1 MSSENTERRL
11 GASEENTITDPN
23 TGAVLTMDY
32 GSSAEKANRNR
43 LVDLFHNCPIPD
55 HSVMANL
62 GLFLTSKTLSRI
74 LFMDFLYRQ
83 CIDIQGVVM
92 DFGTRWGQNM
102 ALFTSLR
109 GIYEPF
115 NRHKKI
121 IGFDTF
127 KGFPS
132 LTERDG
138 KSVMMEVG
146 NISVTENYFEYLQE
160 LMEVQEADNSLS
172 HIKKYDFAVG
182 DATKQIH
189 KYFEN
194 HPETI
199 VALAY
204 FDFDLY
210 EPTKECLEA
219 LRPRLTKG
227 SVIGFDE
234 LNDPDSPGETTA
246 LMDVFGLANIR
257 LRRYRYASRVSYFIV
272 E

>member
-1 MSSENTERRL
+1 MPQVTLGGMNYGSEKENTVRD
-11 GASEENTITDPN
+11 N
-23 TGAVLTMDY
+23 
-32 GSSAEKANRNR
+32 
-43 LVDLFHNCPIPD
+43 LVQHFRKCPIPD
-55 HSVMANL
+55 DQVIMNL
-62 GLFLTSKTLSRI
+62 GMFLNSKSLSRI

-83 CIDIQGVVM
+83 AIDIQGVIM

-102 ALFTSLR
+102 SLFAAMR

-127 KGFPS
+127 DGFPCVS
-132 LTERDG
+132 KKDG
-138 KSVMMEVG
+138 MSEMIKQG
-146 NISVTENYFEYLQE
+146 NIKVTDEYLPYLDTLMSLQE
-160 LMEVQEADNSLS
+160 NDNPLG

-182 DATKQIH
+182 DACKTIH
-189 KYFEN
+189 DYFKK

-199 VALAY
+199 VAMAY

-210 EPTKECLEA
+210 EPTKVCLEA
-219 LRPRLTKG
+219 IKPRLVKG
-227 SVIGFDE
+227 SILGFDE
-234 LNDPDSPGETTA
+234 LNDPDSPGETAA
-246 LMDVFGLANIR
+246 LMEVFGLNNIG